1 MRMLEK
7 KTLKQIEDDV
17 DEFDGY
23 LAVSDVQRVFFD
35 EKQEE

>member
-17 DEFDGY
+17 DEFDGH
-23 LAVSDVQRVFFD
+23 LAVSDVQRVFWS
-35 EKQEE
+35 EK